1 MRYAQQY
8 VKSAAALLQAYNGSV
23 PLAAFLKQYFAQH
36 KKFGSKDRKYIAR
49 LCYYYFRL
57 GHAART
63 LPAEDAIRLAV
74 YCCNDASSEWAEL
87 YSESWLGH
95 WPALLQQRLDY
106 AATLYPNFSS
116 KNIFPF
122 HEALSADM
130 DAALFSAS
138 HLVQP
143 DLFLRTRP
151 GKAKLL
157 KAALTTSG
165 VPFVA
170 LSDTALALPNGT
182 NLEGIIETDREAVV
196 QDYSSQRVGELLELL
211 KQEWAAPVS
220 VWDCCAASGGK
231 SILAKDILGNIRL
244 TVSDLRPSMLHNLE
258 QRFHR
263 AGINTYR
270 KFSADLTK
278 QDQLPSERFDLIIC
292 DAPCSGSGT
301 WGRTPEQLCFFDE
314 KQIAHF
320 QDLQQKISSN
330 VVTALKPGG
339 YLLYITCSVFA
350 KENEGIVA
358 QLKEQQGLELVKQQ
372 LIRGYTQKA
381 DTMFAALLHKP
392 VDSKKIKPVVAD
404 GC

>member
-1 MRYAQQY
+1 MRYAHQY
-8 VKSAAALLQAYNGSV
+8 VKSAVALLQAYDGSV

-36 KKFGSKDRKYIAR
+36 KKFGSKDRKHIAR
-49 LCYYYFRL
+49 LCYCYFRL

-74 YCCNDASSEWAEL
+74 YCCNDASSEWAAL

-95 WPALLQQRLDY
+95 WPSLLQQRLDY
-106 AATLYPNFSS
+106 AATLYPGFSA

-122 HEALSADM
+122 YEALSKEIDP
-130 DAALFSAS
+130 DLFSAS

-143 DLFLRTRP
+143 DLFLRIRP
-151 GKAKLL
+151 GKSKLL
-157 KAALTTSG
+157 QASLITSG
-165 VPFVA
+165 VPFVP
-170 LSDTALALPNGT
+170 LSETALALPNGT
-182 NLEGIIETDREAVV
+182 NLVGVIETDREAVV
-196 QDYSSQRVGELLELL
+196 QDYSSQRVGELLKLV
-211 KQEWAAPVS
+211 KDEWAIHAEAVESKPAPMA

-231 SILAKDILGNIRL
+231 SILAKDLLGNIRL

-258 QRFHR
+258 QRFYR

-301 WGRTPEQLCFFDE
+301 WGRTPEQLYFFE
-314 KQIAHF
+314 EAEIAHF
-320 QDLQQKISSN
+320 QELQQKISSN
-330 VVTALKPGG
+330 VAAALKPGG

-358 QLKEQQGLELVKQQ
+358 QLNEKRGLELVQQQ
-372 LIRGYTQKA
+372 LIKGYTQKA
-381 DTMFAALLHKP
+381 DTMFAALLRKR
-392 VDSKKIKPVVAD
+392 
-404 GC
+404 

>member
-1 MRYAQQY
+1 MRYAHQY
-8 VKSAAALLQAYNGSV
+8 VKSAVALLQAYDGTV
-23 PLAAFLKQYFAQH
+23 PLAAFLKQYFTQH

-95 WPALLQQRLDY
+95 WPVLLQQRLAY
-106 AATLYPNFSS
+106 AATVYPTFDF

-122 HEALSADM
+122 HEALSEEIDP
-130 DAALFSAS
+130 ALFSAS

-143 DLFLRTRP
+143 DLFLRIRP
-151 GKAKLL
+151 GKSKLL
-157 KAALTTSG
+157 QAALTTSG

-170 LSDTALALPNGT
+170 VSDTALALPNGT
-182 NLEGIIETDREAVV
+182 NLEGIADTDREAVV
-196 QDYSSQRVGELLELL
+196 QDYSSQRVGELLEPIR
-211 KQEWAAPVS
+211 QEWATRSVAGDKTPTPAS

-244 TVSDLRPSMLHNLE
+244 TVSDLRTSMLHNLE

-278 QDQLPSERFDLIIC
+278 KDQLPSEQFDLIIC

-301 WGRTPEQLCFFDE
+301 WGRTPEQLHYFEE
-314 KQIAHF
+314 KQITHF
-320 QDLQQKISSN
+320 HELQQKISSN
-330 VVTALKPGG
+330 VATALKPGG

-350 KENEGIVA
+350 KENEAIVTL
-358 QLKEQQGLELVKQQ
+358 LKEQEGLQLLQQQ
-372 LIRGYTQKA
+372 LIKGYTQKA
-381 DTMFAALLHKP
+381 DTMFAALLRKP
-392 VDSKKIKPVVAD
+392 LAS
-404 GC
+404 

>member
-1 MRYAQQY
+1 MKYANQY
-8 VKSAAALLQAYNGSV
+8 VKSAVALLQAYDGSV

-36 KKFGSKDRKYIAR
+36 KKFGSKDRKHIAR

-74 YCCNDASSEWAEL
+74 YCCNDAFSEWAAL

-106 AATLYPNFSS
+106 AATVYPGFST

-122 HEALSADM
+122 QGALSAEIDP
-130 DAALFSAS
+130 ALFSAS

-143 DLFLRTRP
+143 DLFLRVRP
-151 GKAKLL
+151 GKTKLL
-157 KAALTTSG
+157 QAALTTSG

-182 NLEGIIETDREAVV
+182 NLVGIIETDREAVV
-196 QDYSSQRVGELLELL
+196 QDYSSQRVGDLLELV
-211 KQEWAAPVS
+211 KQEWAAHAAAGHPKPAPMA

-231 SILAKDILGNIRL
+231 SILAKDLLGNIRL
-244 TVSDLRPSMLHNLE
+244 TVSDLRSSMLHNLE

-278 QDQLPSERFDLIIC
+278 REQLPSEQFDLIIC

-301 WGRTPEQLCFFDE
+301 WGRTPEQLYYFDE
-314 KQIAHF
+314 QQITHF
-320 QDLQQKISSN
+320 QELQQKISSN
-330 VVTALKPGG
+330 VATALKPGG

-350 KENEGIVA
+350 KENEDIVS
-358 QLKEQQGLELVKQQ
+358 QLKEAQGLELLQQQ
-372 LIRGYTQKA
+372 LVKGYTQKA
-381 DTMFAALLHKP
+381 DTMFAALLRKP
-392 VDSKKIKPVVAD
+392 VAS
-404 GC
+404 

>member
-1 MRYAQQY
+1 MRYAHQY
-8 VKSAAALLQAYNGSV
+8 VKSAVALLQAYDGSV
-23 PLAAFLKQYFAQH
+23 PLAAFLKHYFAQH

-63 LPAEDAIRLAV
+63 LSAEEAIRLAV
-74 YCCNDASSEWAEL
+74 YCCNDASTEWAEL

-106 AATLYPNFSS
+106 ATSLYPSFSS

-122 HEALSADM
+122 HEVLSAAIDP
-130 DAALFSAS
+130 ALFSAS

-143 DLFLRTRP
+143 DLFLRIRP
-151 GKAKLL
+151 GKTKLL
-157 KAALTTSG
+157 QAALTTSG

-182 NLEGIIETDREAVV
+182 NLEGIAETDREAVV
-196 QDYSSQRVGELLELL
+196 QDYSSQRVGELLELV
-211 KQEWAAPVS
+211 KQEWATRSVAADSKVAPMD

-244 TVSDLRPSMLHNLE
+244 TVSDLRTSMLHNLE

-270 KFSADLTK
+270 KFRADLAEP
-278 QDQLPSERFDLIIC
+278 DQVPSDRFDLIIC

-301 WGRTPEQLCFFDE
+301 WGRTPEQLYYFDE
-314 KQIAHF
+314 THITRF
-320 QDLQQKISSN
+320 QELQQKISSN
-330 VVTALKPGG
+330 AAAALKPGG
-339 YLLYITCSVFA
+339 YLMYITCSVFS
-350 KENEGIVA
+350 KENEGIVE
-358 QLKEQQGLELVKQQ
+358 QLKQRMGLELVQQQ
-372 LIRGYTQKA
+372 LIKGYTQKA
-381 DTMFAALLHKP
+381 DTMFAALLRKP
-392 VDSKKIKPVVAD
+392 IAS
-404 GC
+404 

>member
-1 MRYAQQY
+1 MRYAHQY
-8 VKSAAALLQAYNGSV
+8 VKSAVALLQAYDGSV

-36 KKFGSKDRKYIAR
+36 KKFGSKDRKHIAR
-49 LCYYYFRL
+49 LCYCYFRL

-74 YCCNDASSEWAEL
+74 YCCNDASSEWAAL

-95 WPALLQQRLDY
+95 WPSLLQQRLDY
-106 AATLYPNFSS
+106 AATLYPGFSA

-122 HEALSADM
+122 YEALSKEIDP
-130 DAALFSAS
+130 DLFSAS

-143 DLFLRTRP
+143 DLFLRIRP
-151 GKAKLL
+151 GKSKLL
-157 KAALTTSG
+157 QASLITSG
-165 VPFVA
+165 VPFVP
-170 LSDTALALPNGT
+170 LSETALALPNGT
-182 NLEGIIETDREAVV
+182 NLVGVIETDREAVV
-196 QDYSSQRVGELLELL
+196 QDYSSQRVGELLKLVKE
-211 KQEWAAPVS
+211 EWAIHAEAVESKPAPMA

-231 SILAKDILGNIRL
+231 SILAKDLLGNIRL

-258 QRFHR
+258 QRFYR

-301 WGRTPEQLCFFDE
+301 WGRTPEQLYFFE
-314 KQIAHF
+314 EAEIALF
-320 QDLQQKISSN
+320 QELQQKISSN
-330 VVTALKPGG
+330 VAAALKPGG

-358 QLKEQQGLELVKQQ
+358 QLNEKQGLELVQQQ
-372 LIRGYTQKA
+372 LIKGYTQKA
-381 DTMFAALLHKP
+381 DTMFAALLRKR
-392 VDSKKIKPVVAD
+392 
-404 GC
+404 

>member
-1 MRYAQQY
+1 MRYAHQY
-8 VKSAAALLQAYNGSV
+8 VKSAVALLQAYDGSV

-57 GHAART
+57 GYAART

-95 WPALLQQRLDY
+95 WPALLQQRLNY
-106 AATLYPNFSS
+106 ATSLYPSFSS

-122 HEALSADM
+122 HEALSAAIDP
-130 DAALFSAS
+130 ALFSAS

-143 DLFLRTRP
+143 DLFLRIRP

-157 KAALTTSG
+157 QAALTASG

-182 NLEGIIETDREAVV
+182 NLEGIAETDREAVV
-196 QDYSSQRVGELLELL
+196 QDYSSQRVGELLELVR
-211 KQEWAAPVS
+211 QEWTARAATADSKVAPMD

-244 TVSDLRPSMLHNLE
+244 TVSDLRTSMLHNLE

-270 KFSADLTK
+270 KFRADLAEP
-278 QDQLPSERFDLIIC
+278 DQVPSDRFDLIIC

-301 WGRTPEQLCFFDE
+301 WGRTPEQLYYFDE
-314 KQIAHF
+314 NHITRF
-320 QDLQQKISSN
+320 QELQQKISSN
-330 VVTALKPGG
+330 AVTALKPGG

-350 KENEGIVA
+350 KENEGIVE
-358 QLKEQQGLELVKQQ
+358 QLKERMGLELVQQQ
-372 LIRGYTQKA
+372 LIKGYTQKA
-381 DTMFAALLHKP
+381 DTMFAALLRKP
-392 VDSKKIKPVVAD
+392 IAS
-404 GC
+404 